1 MSPTV
6 LLLHAYSSHNRGDG
20 LLVDES
26 LELIREA
33 LGGDVSIEIAA
44 SDPESFEY
52 LGLPVYL
59 AKPGRRGWDRR
70 YRALLRDLG
79 RFDLIVGVGG
89 GYLRA
94 GHPVEFLKCLL
105 VMGPQ
110 LRAAARSRRPTV
122 YLPQSV
128 GPFRMGTR
136 ALFRSWLKRLGRL
149 WLRDDRSVAEVDVA
163 PAQRSSDLAI
173 VSPGF
178 TATLAPE
185 HQADVTVGDTVILTV
200 RRVRGE
206 APPLVRQLASLLRFG
221 DVPLAGYVQSSVG
234 GNDDTEVQRQL
245 TGGGPIGSDEYLRRG
260 EHASAPPRVVV
271 AVRMHAALMAIRA
284 GHFVVHLA
292 YERKGFSAFAD
303 LGLSDWVHNV
313 NSFDPEEVAR
323 QVRSL
328 LEDEATRR
336 LYRERLRQARPL
348 LEGRHSELVASLRD
362 AYGR

>member
-1 MSPTV
+1 MSLSV

-33 LGGDVSIEIAA
+33 LGEDVRIEIAA
-44 SDPESFEY
+44 SDPASFEY

-70 YRALLRDLG
+70 YRALLRDLN

-110 LRAAARSRRPTV
+110 LRAAARSKRPTV

-149 WLRDDRSVAEVDVA
+149 WLRDDRSVAEVDV
-163 PAQRSSDLAI
+163 PSGRRSSDLAI

-185 HQADVTVGDTVILTV
+185 NQADLTVGDTVILTV

-206 APPLVRQLASLLRFG
+206 APPLVQQLAAMLRFG
-221 DVPLAGYVQSSVG
+221 EVPLAGYVQSSVG

-245 TGGGPIGSDEYLRRG
+245 TGDPIGSDEYLRHG

-284 GHFVVHLA
+284 GHFVIHLA

-303 LGLSDWVHNV
+303 LGLSEWVHNV

-328 LEDEATRR
+328 LEDESTRR
-336 LYRERLRQARPL
+336 LYRERLSQARPV
-348 LEGRHSELVASLRD
+348 LEGRHAELIASLRD